1 MKHEPGPDG
10 RRRTVYAKTRG
21 GVELGRRELK
31 QSIVEGGDLVTRDME
46 FSTLVAVFLDT
57 GRPGRSNL
65 AQGVQS
71 RRSLYYQNRPILLKS
86 NRPLLTSGDG
96 LVKASFDARS
106 REVSQEKHADFCA
119 RLVSLGCQSVKSE
132 TRR

>member
-1 MKHEPGPDG
+1 MQGNG
-10 RRRTVYAKTRG
+10 WQMQARTTRQEDKG
-21 GVELGRRELK
+21 GGCRRECLRK
-31 QSIVEGGDLVTRDME
+31 NGKAMRVDGIAIPRSTSQPRD
-46 FSTLVAVFLDT
+46 AAIGT
-57 GRPGRSNL
+57 GITP
-65 AQGVQS
+65 QS
-71 RRSLYYQNRPILLKS
+71 RERQTRVFQHLRHV
-86 NRPLLTSGDG
+86 RPLLTSGDG